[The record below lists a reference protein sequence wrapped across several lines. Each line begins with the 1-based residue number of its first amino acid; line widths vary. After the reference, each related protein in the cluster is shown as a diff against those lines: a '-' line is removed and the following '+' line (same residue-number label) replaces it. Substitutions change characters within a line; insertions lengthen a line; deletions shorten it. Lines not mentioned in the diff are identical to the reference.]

1 MLIAMLMSLML
12 GGQEPCDD
20 DEAPECAAEQIA
32 EATRNLSLPDIQTEF
47 DAGVQVYRAVFNGG
61 RYGQPAVSFERRPG
75 QSPELVVYGAGGRT
89 LRHEIGADVWDRV
102 RDRSRYVGRRLEPVP
117 GYSRQ
122 CYASSDVVVQISHPH
137 LPKPDENPDFSY
149 EHLFAGGLTE
159 AAQNSCEGGLTWDY
173 GDYLANLACE
183 EIPECDAMGPRG
195 QLMTAIHKLEAVFH
209 LRGDRL
215 AAASLFSDVG
225 WAPSRRGHLDPVDV
239 TEIAEWLE
247 PEYGATLD
255 WGSTAITAER
265 RYNDPSTDAISHFLA
280 ERDAETGGLR
290 YEVTEVG
297 ADSADI
303 GWTTG
308 LVRYSIQ
315 TDGRWRSREAPW
327 RQVWLRSGD
336 NWRLW
341 SMTVGEF
348 AEMAPVQE

>member
-20 DEAPECAAEQIA
+20 DESPECAAEQIA

-75 QSPELVVYGAGGRT
+75 HSPELIIYGAEGRT
-89 LRHEIGADVWDRV
+89 FRRQVSIDVWHRV
-102 RDRSRYVGRRLEPVP
+102 GDRSRYVGRRLEPITH
-117 GYSRQ
+117 YSRS
-122 CYASSDVVVQISHPH
+122 CIVSADVVVQISAPRIR
-137 LPKPDENPDFSY
+137 KPNENTGYPTPGFPQ
-149 EHLFAGGLTE
+149 GITE
-159 AAQNSCEGGLTWDY
+159 ASQNSCGGGLTWDY

-195 QLMTAIHKLEAVFH
+195 QLMMAVHHLEAVFQ

-239 TEIAEWLE
+239 TEIAKWLE

-265 RYNDPSTDAISHFLA
+265 RYNDPSPDAISHFLA

-290 YEVTEVG
+290 YEVTEIG
-297 ADSADI
+297 ADSAEI

-315 TDGRWRSREAPW
+315 IDGRWRSREAPW

-348 AEMAPVQE
+348 AETASVQE